1 VKANRTFF
9 ATIIAFSGLVLT
21 LQLGRSQQQKFSGDF
36 DFALMSGNVEE
47 VRQFIQKDPKFINQ
61 NPRGAMTPLVEAAQ
75 LGKYEMVELFVTNNA
90 DINAH
95 GVWGYTALHF
105 AASRGDAKMVEFLV
119 KHKADV
125 NARSNDGLTPIIL
138 AIRSAEVI
146 KLLLANG
153 ADINAHDGNNTVLS
167 QAVGHPENTG
177 AGVVELLLA
186 NGADVTISEDE
197 GFFQA
202 VLFHDD
208 TNVIKLL
215 VPYYANST
223 NPAAQKLLRGALEIA
238 LDRNRTKMA
247 SAILSASIQLQTNLL
262 QKTVVIGNVAAIRSL
277 LATNP
282 TSVNSRD
289 FLGWTPLHLAAA
301 AGQTAIAEILLSNQ
315 ADVDSQD
322 DIGNTPLHWA
332 AFFGHSDLV
341 ELFLRHKANMDV
353 KGNTEFNMLG
363 DGGDT
368 PLDFAI
374 QQGFTSIATMLITN
388 GANLGPHKFYGETP
402 LHIATS
408 KENVELMK
416 LLLAR
421 GANVNACMQASWT
434 SPESSLDIAV
444 RGNSPEAVRLLI
456 DSGASVQTKLRTHSG
471 TNTTLLHLWAE
482 QGNTNIADQLLAA
495 GCDVNAKDG
504 DGQTPLHI
512 AVGQWHLTYK
522 ADPNITN
529 TDRKWPSDFIV
540 EDSGKE
546 AALWLLNHKAD
557 VNAKEKNG
565 QTPLHLVVTRGN
577 IKAIQCLLDYKADVN
592 ATDTNGKTPLALL
605 EDLKMREERNPHG
618 MRIDF
623 KAVENLLL
631 EHGAKGPVLSPK
643 PSQGPV
649 SVW

>member
-47 VRQFIQKDPKFINQ
+47 VRQFIQRDPKFITQ
-61 NPRGAMTPLVEAAQ
+61 NPHGAMTPLVEAAQ

-153 ADINAHDGNNTVLS
+153 ADINAHGGRNTALS
-167 QAVGHPENTG
+167 QAVGNPQSVG
-177 AGVVELLLA
+177 AGVVELLLT

-262 QKTVVIGNVAAIRSL
+262 QKAVAIGNVAAIRSL

-282 TSVNSRD
+282 TSVNNRD
-289 FLGWTPLHLAAA
+289 FLGWTPLHLAALS
-301 AGQTAIAEILLSNQ
+301 GQTAIAETLLSNQ

-353 KGNTEFNMLG
+353 KGNTEFNTLG
-363 DGGDT
+363 DGEDT

-374 QQGFTSIATMLITN
+374 QQEFTSIATMLITN

-408 KENVELMK
+408 KENVELIK
-416 LLLAR
+416 FLLAH
-421 GANVNACMQASWT
+421 GANVNALRGANYKQ
-434 SPESSLDIAV
+434 SPLDIAV
-444 RGNSPEAVRLLI
+444 GGDSPEAVRLLI
-456 DSGASVQTKLRTHSG
+456 ANGASLQTRMQTHSG
-471 TNTTLLHLWAE
+471 GSTTLFHLWANT
-482 QGNTNIADQLLAA
+482 GNTNIADQLLDT
-495 GCDVNAKDG
+495 GCGVNAKDG

-512 AVGQWHLTYK
+512 AVGQWHFTYK

-529 TDRKWPSDFIV
+529 TNRKWPSDFIM

-546 AALWLLNHKAD
+546 ATLWLLNHKAD
-557 VNAKEKNG
+557 LNAKDKNG

-592 ATDTNGKTPLALL
+592 ATDINGKTPLALL
-605 EDLKMREERNPHG
+605 EDLKIREERNPHG
-618 MRIDF
+618 MTVDF

-643 PSQGPV
+643 PSQGPIIIQ
-649 SVW
+649 